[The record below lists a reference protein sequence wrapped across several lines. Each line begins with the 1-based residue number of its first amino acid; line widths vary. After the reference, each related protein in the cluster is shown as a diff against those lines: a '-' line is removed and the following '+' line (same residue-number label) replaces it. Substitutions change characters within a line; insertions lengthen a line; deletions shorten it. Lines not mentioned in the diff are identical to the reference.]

1 MRSEEVPQGT
11 SFFMDLRL
19 SALRSWQLSICTV
32 LILAAVLLVSHPF
45 TGVRHDG
52 TLYAGEAIARLV
64 PGEFHDD
71 VYFLFGSQGKFTLL
85 PALYAQLIAAFGLG
99 AGTIVGMLAAQAL
112 YLAASAYL
120 VTGIV
125 RLPALRRACLLS
137 VILGWA
143 IYGGSRVF
151 AYSEPFLTA
160 RSFAEPAVLFGLGL
174 LVRGRLAAAALALL
188 VGLLVHPL
196 IAIGGVLVAWIF
208 LLGKDRRWWIPAVV
222 GAAVFVVLGA
232 GQVGPFSD
240 VFARYDDEWLSL
252 VQEANPQA
260 FVLRWSVLD
269 YGVIAY
275 NVMVL
280 LFAMRLADDE
290 RMRRL
295 LWAGLIAGVSATLAS
310 VVLVDVA
317 LNPFFGKLQVWRAE
331 WVMQWLAMA
340 SLPLVAIAL
349 WSKGHHARVAACLLA
364 IGWMAPFTFAPA
376 VLGLLALLIHGFSS
390 RFVLSRATERIVI
403 AATGVIAIA
412 IVVQYEMRVFKLG
425 SLLDQPS
432 HQIIGQALAVSIVLF
447 LSALWFLRVS
457 SRLSWFGPLVAVLVF
472 IGASAVWDQRAPWT
486 KQLESY
492 GLGTHIWPGLI
503 APEAKVYWYRDL
515 IAPWVLLGHANY
527 YTQQQGS
534 GAVFSRDMIVELDR
548 RRKLTALLDFQEQV
562 CRMMNNLSEHQD
574 SCEPDA
580 AVVHS
585 ICIDG
590 GIDYVVLQSRLEGV
604 APKADFSTGVVEN
617 GYEKKFFLYGCSALE
632 RR

>member
-1 MRSEEVPQGT
+1 M
-11 SFFMDLRL
+11 
-19 SALRSWQLSICTV
+19 ALRFLAVRSWHQAVCAV
-32 LILAAVLLVSHPF
+32 LVFAAVLLVSHPF

-52 TLYAGEAIARLV
+52 TLYAGEAIARLI

-99 AGTIVGMLAAQAL
+99 MGTIIGMLAAHAL
-112 YLAASAYL
+112 YLVASAYL
-120 VTGIV
+120 VTGLV
-125 RLPALRRACLLS
+125 TLPALRRACLLS
-137 VILGWA
+137 VLLGWT

-174 LVRGRLAAAALALL
+174 LVRGRLVGAALALL
-188 VGLLVHPL
+188 VALLVHPL
-196 IAIGGVLVAWIF
+196 IAIGGVLVAWIYVVSR
-208 LLGKDRRWWIPAVV
+208 DRRWWIPAVV
-222 GAAVFVVLGA
+222 GALAFVVLGA
-232 GQVGPFSD
+232 SQVGPFSD
-240 VFARYDDEWLSL
+240 VFSQYDDEWLSL

-260 FVLRWSVLD
+260 FVFRWSALE

-275 NVMVL
+275 NAIVL
-280 LFAMRLADDE
+280 LFAIRLSDDA
-290 RMRRL
+290 RQRRL
-295 LWAGLIAGVSATLAS
+295 LWAGLVAGVSATIAS
-310 VVLVDVA
+310 VALVDVA

-331 WVMQWLAMA
+331 WVMQWLAIA
-340 SLPLVAIAL
+340 SLPLVLNAL
-349 WSKGHHARVAACLLA
+349 WPKGHHARVAACLLA
-364 IGWMAPFTFAPA
+364 IGWIAPFTFAPA
-376 VLGLLALLIHGFSS
+376 VLGLLALPIHGFSA
-390 RFVLSRATERIVI
+390 RFVLTRATERIVI
-403 AATGVIAIA
+403 AATAVIALA

-432 HQIIGQALAVSIVLF
+432 HQIIGQALAVGIVLF
-447 LSALWFLRVS
+447 LVALWFLRFS
-457 SRLSWFGPLVAVLVF
+457 SRLGWFAPLVALLAF
-472 IGASAVWDQRAPWT
+472 TGAAAVWDQRAPWT
-486 KQLESY
+486 KRLESY
-492 GLGTHIWPGLI
+492 ALGTHIWPGLI
-503 APEAKVYWYRDL
+503 APDAKVYWYRDL

-562 CRMMNNLSEHQD
+562 CRMMNNLTEHQD

-580 AVVHS
+580 AVVHT
-585 ICIDG
+585 ICVDG

-604 APKADFSTGVVEN
+604 APKADFSTGVVED